1 MTMEPELLV
10 VEQELVFL
18 LALELEQDMDMDT
31 SGIRATLFVVV

>member
-10 VEQELVFL
+10 VEQELVLL

>member
-1 MTMEPELLV
+1 MEPELLV
-10 VEQELVFL
+10 VEQELVLL